1 MARIAGINIP
11 PHQHTL
17 IGLTAIFG
25 IGRTRARKICE
36 AAGVEF
42 SRKVKDLTD
51 AELVRIREQIG
62 TVTVEGDMSRE
73 NTDERRVG
81 KDCVITCRAR
91 WSPYMEKNNTINLN
105 FYRQH

>member
-11 PHQHTL
+11 LHQHTL

-51 AELVRIREQIG
+51 AELERIREQIG
-62 TVTVEGDMSRE
+62 TVTVEGDLRRE
-73 NTDERRVG
+73 VQL
-81 KDCVITCRAR
+81 
-91 WSPYMEKNNTINLN
+91 SINRLIDLGT
-105 FYRQH
+105 YRGRSADDTSELQSLMRICYALL